1 VPLPLAL
8 GRFNSRY
15 TNRLIG
21 PILVWLPG
29 FGRVVHVGRRTG
41 RVRRT
46 PMTMFRHGDRAVF
59 ALTYGSRTE
68 WLRNVLAAGTCGWE
82 SPRSTPLRLT
92 DPELV
97 HDPSRRL
104 APWIMRLPL
113 AVIRVQD
120 FLVMRVAPEG
130 GTARIGTRV
139 LLAP

>member
-41 RVRRT
+41 LVRRT
-46 PMTMFRHGDRAVF
+46 PMMMFRRGDRAVF

-82 SPRSTPLRLT
+82 SPRSPTLRLT

-104 APWIMRLPL
+104 AHLIMRLPL
-113 AVIRVQD
+113 AVLRVQD
-120 FLVMRVAPEG
+120 FLVMRVTEAE
-130 GTARIGTRV
+130 RRR
-139 LLAP
+139 